1 MVWDLIVSADG
12 EPIDGWGH
20 WVETVQASPART
32 ILTGVMRE
40 GRLMEIPVTP
50 EAVQSEDGRTIGLI
64 GVRHHR
70 HIERYGPLEAV
81 PRAAQETL
89 DKTLFTFGLLK
100 KMVTGLVSVE
110 NLSSPIMIAKVAG
123 DMIQVGLEYFLKLAA
138 LLSISLGV
146 LNLLPV
152 PVLDGGHILFCLAE
166 IVRGKP
172 VSERVQIIGTQIGL
186 FVVVGIAIIAVY
198 NDLTRLL

>member
-1 MVWDLIVSADG
+1 
-12 EPIDGWGH
+12 
-20 WVETVQASPART
+20 
-32 ILTGVMRE
+32 
-40 GRLMEIPVTP
+40 ME
-50 EAVQSEDGRTIGLI
+50 Q
-64 GVRHHR
+64 
-70 HIERYGPLEAV
+70 YGPLAAI
-81 PRAAQETL
+81 PRSVSETW
-89 DKTLFTFGLLK
+89 DKTLFTFGILR

-123 DMIQVGLEYFLKLAA
+123 DVIQVGFEYFLKLAA

-186 FVVVGIAIIAVY
+186 FLVVGIALIAVY